1 MKSCTCTKFYDR
13 KVEIHRKIN
22 LKKSTEKN
30 IIEGCKKQ
38 QAEFQKEL
46 VLRYS
51 GLLMTVSRRYSRD
64 AESAKDI
71 LQEALIRI
79 IKSIPNYTE
88 QGSFE
93 AWMKRITI
101 NTALK
106 YFDKSSFKNEV
117 FILEDINDRNV
128 LPEVYAQFE
137 AEELMALIDKL
148 PNGFREVFNLHAIEG
163 FSHKEIGGIMGITES
178 TSRSQ
183 LTRARS
189 LLKKQLTIREKIR
202 IRI

>member
-1 MKSCTCTKFYDR
+1 MKR
-13 KVEIHRKIN
+13 
-22 LKKSTEKN
+22 STEQN

-38 QAEFQKEL
+38 NPEFQKEL

-51 GLLMTVSRRYSRD
+51 GLLMTVSRRYSSD

-71 LQEALIRI
+71 LQESLIKI
-79 IKSIPNYTE
+79 IKSISSYEDKDRGT
-88 QGSFE
+88 FE
-93 AWMKRITI
+93 AWMRRITI

-117 FILEDINDRNV
+117 YVLDDVRENDTIPDI
-128 LPEVYAQFE
+128 YAQLG
-137 AEELMALIDKL
+137 AEELIELINKL
-148 PNGFREVFNLHAIEG
+148 PNGFREVFNLFAIEG
-163 FSHKEIGGIMGITES
+163 YSHKEIAELLGITES

>member
-1 MKSCTCTKFYDR
+1 MISCACKSFTTEIRQNTK
-13 KVEIHRKIN
+13 KLN
-22 LKKSTEKN
+22 LKKSREQN
-30 IIEGCKKQ
+30 IIDGCKKGKP
-38 QAEFQKEL
+38 EFQKEL

-51 GLLMTVSRRYSRD
+51 GLLLTICRRYSQD
-64 AESAKDI
+64 TDSAKDV
-71 LQEALIRI
+71 LQEALIKI
-79 IKSIPNYTE
+79 LKSIPNYQE
-88 QGSFE
+88 RGSFE

-117 FILEDINDRNV
+117 YVLEDLNDENV
-128 LPEVYAQFE
+128 VPDIYSKLG
-137 AEELMALIDKL
+137 AEELMALIDNL
-148 PNGFREVFNLHAIEG
+148 PNGFREVFNLFAIEG
-163 FSHKEIGGIMGITES
+163 FSHKEIGTMLGITES

-189 LLKKQLTIREKIR
+189 LLKKQLSIREKIR

>member
-1 MKSCTCTKFYDR
+1 M
-13 KVEIHRKIN
+13 N
-22 LKKSTEKN
+22 LRKSTEQN

-38 QAEFQKEL
+38 KPEFQKEL

-51 GLLMTVSRRYSRD
+51 GLLMTVCRRYSRD
-64 AESAKDI
+64 DETAKDI
-71 LQEALIRI
+71 LQESLIKI
-79 IKSIPNYTE
+79 IKSISKYEERGT
-88 QGSFE
+88 FE

-101 NTALK
+101 NTSLK

-117 FILEDINDRNV
+117 FVLEDLDEKDV
-128 LPEVYAQFE
+128 VPDVYAQLGV
-137 AEELMALIDKL
+137 EELMDLIDKL
-148 PNGFREVFNLHAIEG
+148 PNGFREVFNLFAIEG
-163 FSHKEIGGIMGITES
+163 YSHKEIGELLNITES

>member
-1 MKSCTCTKFYDR
+1 VPATIISNRSIVDYPKNVK
-13 KVEIHRKIN
+13 
-22 LKKSTEKN
+22 LKESTERN

-38 QAEFQKEL
+38 KPEFQKEL

-51 GLLMTVSRRYSRD
+51 GILMTVCRRYSKDR
-64 AESAKDI
+64 ETAKDI
-71 LQEALIRI
+71 LQESLIKI
-79 IKSIPNYTE
+79 IKSIPNYEERGT
-88 QGSFE
+88 FE

-106 YFDKSSFKNEV
+106 YFDKNSFRNEV
-117 FILEDINDRNV
+117 FILEDLDEQNV
-128 LPEVYAQFE
+128 IPDIYAQLG
-137 AEELMALIDKL
+137 AEELMELIDKL
-148 PNGFREVFNLHAIEG
+148 PNGFREVFNLFAIEG
-163 FSHKEIGGIMGITES
+163 FSHKEIGELLNITES

>member
-1 MKSCTCTKFYDR
+1 
-13 KVEIHRKIN
+13 VEIQRKAI
-22 LKKSTEKN
+22 LRKSTEQN

-38 QAEFQKEL
+38 EPEFQKEL

-51 GLLMTVSRRYSRD
+51 GLLMTVSRRYSHD
-64 AESAKDI
+64 PESAKDV
-71 LQEALIRI
+71 LQEALIKILR
-79 IKSIPNYTE
+79 SIPKYTE

-106 YFDKSSFKNEV
+106 YFDKGNFKNEV
-117 FILEDINDRNV
+117 FVLEDLNDENV
-128 LPEVYAQFE
+128 VPDIYSQLGS
-137 AEELMALIDKL
+137 EELMALIDNL
-148 PNGFREVFNLHAIEG
+148 PNGFREVFNLFAIEG
-163 FSHKEIGGIMGITES
+163 YSHKEIGELLDITES

-189 LLKKQLTIREKIR
+189 LLKKQLTIHEKIR

>member
-1 MKSCTCTKFYDR
+1 MPAKALRR
-13 KVEIHRKIN
+13 KVEIQRKVN
-22 LKKSTEKN
+22 LKKLTEQN

-38 QAEFQKEL
+38 HPEFQKEL

-51 GLLMTVSRRYSRD
+51 GLLMTVSRRYSHD
-64 AESAKDI
+64 AESAKDV
-71 LQEALIRI
+71 LQEALIKI
-79 IKSIPNYTE
+79 IRSIPKYRE

-106 YFDKSSFKNEV
+106 YFDKSSFRNEV
-117 FILEDINDRNV
+117 FVLEDLNDENV
-128 LPEVYAQFE
+128 VPDIYSQLG
-137 AEELMALIDKL
+137 AEELMDLIDNL
-148 PNGFREVFNLHAIEG
+148 PDGFREVFNLFAIEG
-163 FSHKEIGGIMGITES
+163 YSHKEIGALLEITES

-189 LLKKQLTIREKIR
+189 LLKKQLSIREKIR